1 MSTEYYDETFEEQQ
15 AREKLEHFFGQY
27 SAEVRKTLLSK
38 NVKRPENLY
47 DVLYTE
53 TRKTMLAKNESTF
66 TANLDENSTNIR
78 NTMISKHVEKQ
89 IDLDI
94 SGENYR
100 QSQISKNSLLKSSV
114 GLEELSDSVREN
126 LLSKNIP
133 HETNLDIQSKDARN
147 SNISHNVEKKINL
160 DDKSVSVRE
169 NLLSSNV
176 PANLDLESKAIS
188 TREEMLG
195 SNIKSNIN
203 IDNESLKLRNASLS
217 KNIEGKI
224 DIDKDSSQFREA
236 QEFKNIEKNINL
248 DLSAVSTRDNL
259 LSSNVSKK
267 IDLDANSTAIRDSLL
282 LSNVQ
287 SKIDLDANSTI
298 SRDSLLSSNV
308 PISANLDANSTATR
322 DSLLSSN
329 VAPNINLDS
338 KSTVTR
344 ESLLSSNVPSKVNL
358 DANSTITRDGL
369 LSANVTANVNL
380 DSNSTTTREN
390 LLSSNVPANIDLDA
404 SSTVPRDSLLASNVP
419 ANTNLDSNSTTARE
433 NLLSSN
439 VPANIDLDAN
449 STVPRNTLL
458 ANNVPVN
465 IDLDANST
473 APRNT
478 LLASNVPNNIDL
490 DANSVIPRDSLLA
503 SNVPNNI
510 DLDANSIILR
520 DTLLSSNVPSNTDL
534 DVLSAVPRGALLAAN
549 VPVVIDLD
557 GDALISRNAL
567 LASNVVNNIDLDQN
581 SLSIRND
588 LLSANVP
595 QYLSLESD
603 SVGTRNSLLSKN
615 VDRPNTIITIANA
628 TRHNLLTKN
637 GNSNGLGT
645 SLMMGGTS
653 TFVGVSNLEIMSAP
667 IRELMKFK
675 GTILDATKNLKPIY
689 GLETKPDSGIP
700 LAKITNAAQL
710 YNLQKNVFRNRY
722 DDLLDGYSILNGH
735 NAGGF
740 KELLS
745 LSNSTLKNEKV
756 LSTNSTPAGVVSAK
770 GGTYV
775 GLQSPGEYS
784 DGISPVTQLLKP
796 TNGEIGTAISMMSNT
811 VPGDAIAV
819 DFNKHE
825 RGVTHIINTI
835 KNAPGTEGIDL
846 SKNYNQRTKK
856 FLISADPNA
865 KKAYAR
871 YTIANPYKPSK
882 DAGTLEL
889 RIKNYAIQN
898 GDSTLNHT
906 MSFPPY
912 VKSFSNSDS
921 ANWNKV
927 DFLGRPE
934 PIYTYSNS
942 NREGSISF
950 FVLTDYSQT
959 VDVGVN
965 WEDST
970 TYSETFSKHFES
982 ENGINTANDNIE
994 VEIKNKK
1001 KQISEYNAQLL
1012 AIASDDV
1019 GNTSTLKSQISEL
1032 NSEISNL
1039 EAKQK
1044 DNSSNVGNRKY
1055 GDEGGKIYRELIK
1068 GGEETNSSG
1077 DISLKTKETKE
1088 RLKEMKKDLM
1098 FQPAFFSGDKVDFL
1112 TRMEFLSK
1120 LTRPSR
1126 NTSGKGFSFTY
1137 PPVSHLKL
1145 GDWFNY
1151 DVIINNIWFSYD
1163 DSPWSI
1169 DGSGGRV
1176 QPMWCVAT
1184 LSFNIVGNWGE
1195 STSGSNAPLADDI
1208 GGFYQARIK

>member
-1 MSTEYYDETFEEQQ
+1 
-15 AREKLEHFFGQY
+15 
-27 SAEVRKTLLSK
+27 
-38 NVKRPENLY
+38 
-47 DVLYTE
+47 
-53 TRKTMLAKNESTF
+53 MLAKNESTF

-100 QSQISKNSLLKSSV
+100 QSQISKDSLLKSSFDV
-114 GLEELSDSVREN
+114 EYGAAGVTGER
-126 LLSKNIP
+126 LSKNIP

-308 PISANLDANSTATR
+308 PIKA
-322 DSLLSSN
+322 
-329 VAPNINLDS
+329 
-338 KSTVTR
+338 
-344 ESLLSSNVPSKVNL
+344 NL

-710 YNLQKNVFRNRY
+710 YNFQKNVFRNRY

-775 GLQSPGEYS
+775 RLQSPGEYS

-1137 PPVSHLKL
+1137 PPVSH
-1145 GDWFNY
+1145 
-1151 DVIINNIWFSYD
+1151 
-1163 DSPWSI
+1163 
-1169 DGSGGRV
+1169 
-1176 QPMWCVAT
+1176 
-1184 LSFNIVGNWGE
+1184 
-1195 STSGSNAPLADDI
+1195 
-1208 GGFYQARIK
+1208 